1 MDKPEIDPV
10 RYGVL
15 WQKVQDYERRFDDMS
30 AKIDKMETSIETLV
44 ALANQG
50 RGGFWMGMVIVSA
63 VSSLMGYV
71 SHWIGKSQA
80 MNAPFHLITDA
91 GDGICCPGQVDL
103 ERAAAT
109 TTQAST
115 KANGLRGAGV
125 VRYWADNARP
135 SRTPQGYAGVARQ
148 DKVQR

>member
-30 AKIDKMETSIETLV
+30 AKIDKMESSIETLV

-63 VSSLMGYV
+63 ISSVMGYI
-71 SHWIGKSQA
+71 SHLIGKS
-80 MNAPFHLITDA
+80 
-91 GDGICCPGQVDL
+91 
-103 ERAAAT
+103 
-109 TTQAST
+109 
-115 KANGLRGAGV
+115 
-125 VRYWADNARP
+125 
-135 SRTPQGYAGVARQ
+135 
-148 DKVQR
+148 